1 MNDEIT
7 LPQAIRHMRC
17 VAQGGSVQADFADD
31 LEVILSALEMA
42 QQAGADLKNQL
53 DIARRFA
60 A

>member
-7 LPQAIRHMRC
+7 LQQAIRHMRC

-42 QQAGADLKNQL
+42 RQTGADLKNQL
-53 DIARRFA
+53 DIARGVA